1 MCISLIFKTLVACL
15 WILWNHFCLILSFV
29 GVGSKVHTFEVTH
42 FWINVFKADE
52 FLARLA
58 FEFCKIGR
66 KQMIRIAC
74 PMIAVQLTLFSSDC
88 VLIEFRGSSA
98 RVWVQFEFE

>member
-1 MCISLIFKTLVACL
+1 MCA
-15 WILWNHFCLILSFV
+15 
-29 GVGSKVHTFEVTH
+29 FEVTH
-42 FWINVFKADE
+42 FWNDVFRADE
-52 FLARLA
+52 FLARFALRLE
-58 FEFCKIGR
+58 FEVGKIGR